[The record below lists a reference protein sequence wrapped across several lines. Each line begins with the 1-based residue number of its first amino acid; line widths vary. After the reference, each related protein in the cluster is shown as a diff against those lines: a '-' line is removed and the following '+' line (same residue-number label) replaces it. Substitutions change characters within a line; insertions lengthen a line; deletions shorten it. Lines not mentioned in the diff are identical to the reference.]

1 MADDTRETESSG
13 NVPSASTIPTKKKGI
28 VLGPDGKP

>member
-1 MADDTRETESSG
+1 MADDTREKESSG
-13 NVPSASTIPTKKKGI
+13 TLASAGTIPKKKKGI